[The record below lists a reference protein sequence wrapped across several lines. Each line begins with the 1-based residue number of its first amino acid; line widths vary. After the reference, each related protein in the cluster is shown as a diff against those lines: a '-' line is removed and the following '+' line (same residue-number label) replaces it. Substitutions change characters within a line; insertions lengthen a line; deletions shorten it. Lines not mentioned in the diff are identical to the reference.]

1 MMASTHDG
9 YGSVHGLMAEEG
21 HMPLSYCKAQAILAR
36 ATGIVIPV
44 YVSPGMDAGLAE
56 ALIGDTIAGYCG
68 LTDDPSRVCISVDG
82 PGEGATIARQLGRV
96 YGATVVVAPAN
107 RGKLEAARNGA
118 RLLLAR
124 PEISYLAVVDQDGD
138 HFANELANLVRAAE
152 HVHGTSGI
160 GNILVLGCRSS
171 RHRPM
176 GFLRGEHEELA
187 DRILLDALQYYAAVS
202 GEPLRL
208 EFVTT
213 IAEVPDFHSGY
224 KLFSRESA
232 VRALLA
238 SPELADQSPDCYFRH
253 AVEAVMVVESIVRG
267 GLLVA
272 VGRSTFNEQPI
283 STFGQ
288 YERCQL
294 VADMIVWPCKRLRVP
309 PPFVEQWLAN
319 HIPPL
324 LLGTLAPQGRA
335 ELERITNLVLTAFG
349 LAEPRE
355 AGVQRRPLFV

>member
-1 MMASTHDG
+1 MAGTGDG
-9 YGSVHGLMAEEG
+9 CSSVHGLMPGEG
-21 HMPLSYCKAQAILAR
+21 QMPSSYCEAQAILAR
-36 ATGIVIPV
+36 ATGFVVPV
-44 YVSPGMDAGLAE
+44 YVSPGIDAGLAG
-56 ALIGDTIAGYCG
+56 ALIEDTVAGYCG

-82 PGEGATIARQLGRV
+82 PGEGATIARRLGLV

-107 RGKLEAARNGA
+107 RGKLEGARNGA
-118 RLLLAR
+118 RSLLAR
-124 PEISYLAVVDQDGD
+124 PEIGYVAVVDQDGD
-138 HFANELANLVRAAE
+138 HFANELVNLVRAAE
-152 HVHGTSGI
+152 HVHRASGI

-187 DRILLDALQYYAAVS
+187 DRMLLDALQYHAAVS

-213 IAEVPDFHSGY
+213 ITELPDFHSGY

-238 SPELADQSPDCYFRH
+238 LPELAGQSADCYFRH
-253 AVEAVMVVESIVRG
+253 AVEAVMIVEMIVRG

-272 VGRSTFNEQPI
+272 VGRSTFNEQPM

-294 VADMIVWPCKRLRVP
+294 VADMIVWPCKRLGVP
-309 PPFVEQWLAN
+309 PSFVEQWLAN

-335 ELERITNLVLTAFG
+335 ELKRISNLVRAAFG
-349 LAEPRE
+349 LTEPPE
-355 AGVQRRPLFV
+355 AVARLRPLFV